1 MTFNENLRSPKFKL
15 IEMALQR
22 NKVSEIPADAIRLSE
37 DEALAY
43 QWKIMEDTQD
53 QSNLLV

>member
-1 MTFNENLRSPKFKL
+1 MRSPKFKL